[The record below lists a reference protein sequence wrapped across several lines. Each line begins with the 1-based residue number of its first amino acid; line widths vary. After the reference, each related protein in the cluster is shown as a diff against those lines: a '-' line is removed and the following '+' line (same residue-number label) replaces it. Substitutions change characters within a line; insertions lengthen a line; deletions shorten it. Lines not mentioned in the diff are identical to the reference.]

1 MTNTFIFILIVLLD
15 LGHLA
20 HLLTKY
26 LKDKRHAEE
35 FWATLIASI
44 IVFPFGYYLFIL
56 N

>member
-1 MTNTFIFILIVLLD
+1 MTNTFIFLLIVLLD

-26 LKDKRHAEE
+26 LKDKKQSQE

-44 IVFPFGYYLFIL
+44 IVMPIAYYLFICM
-56 N
+56 